1 MQRLVIPINACS
13 NCLVYD
19 STRFWLSISDKPKH
33 QTTVALPCRLQL
45 TVPSTRW
52 RGVPQC
58 SSHSNSASGR
68 QVALV
73 GRSGSGKSTLAMAL
87 FEMSD
92 LLEGSI
98 KVDGQNLSSMPLHT
112 IRSRLA
118 LIPQEPLLFS
128 GTVRSV

>member
-1 MQRLVIPINACS
+1 MADRWLWWACS
-13 NCLVYD
+13 N
-19 STRFWLSISDKPKH
+19 
-33 QTTVALPCRLQL
+33 
-45 TVPSTRW
+45 
-52 RGVPQC
+52 
-58 SSHSNSASGR
+58 SGRDR

-98 KVDGQNLSSMPLHT
+98 RVDGQSLSTMPLHT

-128 GTVRSV
+128 GTVRSVTDGQSGHSWPFGCFFWWFAHPCLVLGGVQLPLPVLQWS

>member
-1 MQRLVIPINACS
+1 MARRARPRILHLTFLSNRLHGVS
-13 NCLVYD
+13 L
-19 STRFWLSISDKPKH
+19 
-33 QTTVALPCRLQL
+33 
-45 TVPSTRW
+45 VPSVW
-52 RGVPQC
+52 LALWIE
-58 SSHSNSASGR
+58 SNSYCGR

-98 KVDGQNLSSMPLHT
+98 RVDGQSLSATPLHT